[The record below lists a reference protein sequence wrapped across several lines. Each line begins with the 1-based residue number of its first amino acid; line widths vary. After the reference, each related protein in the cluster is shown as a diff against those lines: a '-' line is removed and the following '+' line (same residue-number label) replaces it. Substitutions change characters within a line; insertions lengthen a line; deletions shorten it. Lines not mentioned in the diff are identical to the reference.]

1 MCRRRKRQVDSYRS
15 YLRRVLTSV
24 HPDLGISAKAMEIL
38 NSMTHDMYE
47 RITTEAARL
56 LRITGAPFS
65 WMPLPICSSPFC
77 SSCPP
82 SPHLCT
88 LWCFSSASR
97 SQHLRMLAAYGYL
110 KLHLA
115 TDKKCL

>member
-1 MCRRRKRQVDSYRS
+1 MRSGRALASGRYCNQLKYILLCRRRKRQVDSYRS

-56 LRITGAPFS
+56 LRITGTP
-65 WMPLPICSSPFC
+65 
-77 SSCPP
+77 
-82 SPHLCT
+82 
-88 LWCFSSASR
+88 
-97 SQHLRMLAAYGYL
+97 
-110 KLHLA
+110 
-115 TDKKCL
+115 

>member
-1 MCRRRKRQVDSYRS
+1 MDSYRS

-56 LRITGAPFS
+56 LRITGARLCLL
-65 WMPLPICSSPFC
+65 PLYGLCLTPRWSLHTWRYCSS
-77 SSCPP
+77 
-82 SPHLCT
+82 H
-88 LWCFSSASR
+88 
-97 SQHLRMLAAYGYL
+97 
-110 KLHLA
+110 A
-115 TDKKCL
+115 TCR